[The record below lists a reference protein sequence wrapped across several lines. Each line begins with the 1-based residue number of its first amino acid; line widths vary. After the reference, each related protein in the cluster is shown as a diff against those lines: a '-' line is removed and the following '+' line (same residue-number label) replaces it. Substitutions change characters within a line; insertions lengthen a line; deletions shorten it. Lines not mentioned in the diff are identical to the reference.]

1 MFQLENKEEI
11 IRVQGKTL
19 DIMQQELLSL
29 KQAEFEVRKERD
41 GMYQEIQL
49 LKEKIFELEDGLKN
63 SEEKAANLQMAVSLI
78 FLMIGTIFRR
88 VQVHFIVSHPY
99 NSNFNITFCYFF
111 QCLYFLQIKAT
122 DIFLLIYK
130 SFNFF

>member
-78 FLMIGTIFRR
+78 F
-88 VQVHFIVSHPY
+88 
-99 NSNFNITFCYFF
+99 FNDWHYI
-111 QCLYFLQIKAT
+111 
-122 DIFLLIYK
+122 
-130 SFNFF
+130 

>member
-99 NSNFNITFCYFF
+99 NSNFNNVLLLFSVSIFF
-111 QCLYFLQIKAT
+111 TNQGNWYIFINLQK
-122 DIFLLIYK
+122 F
-130 SFNFF
+130 